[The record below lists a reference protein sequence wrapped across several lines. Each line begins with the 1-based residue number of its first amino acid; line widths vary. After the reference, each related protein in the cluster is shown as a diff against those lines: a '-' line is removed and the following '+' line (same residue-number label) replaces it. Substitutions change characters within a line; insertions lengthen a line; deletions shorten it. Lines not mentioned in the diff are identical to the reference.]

1 MRLVAH
7 IVAPLLLPAAV
18 ALCVAACIAVPRGFE
33 AARLLYAQDDPVR
46 LADYAIEKALSPEV
60 ARVGIENALAA
71 DDADLAAS
79 FLALARDRAIAVDP
93 PLAARVEAAGTPA
106 AQAVH
111 TAKSFAYGLVTGAP
125 DDLAGLAGTAAGD
138 LFVFG
143 DIRDA
148 VREGAHMVRGEPAD
162 ELILGL
168 AGAGIAATAATY
180 ATLGSG
186 TPARLGLSLVKAARK
201 TGRLAAP
208 MAEWMTRSVREAVDT
223 TALGTALTKAS
234 FAAPA
239 VAFRAARDAVKV
251 ERAEG
256 LVTVVRDVGRVQGAA
271 GTRAA
276 LEGLKLAEGPQ
287 DVARLARLAGTKGGK
302 TRAIL
307 KLAGRGAFALTAA
320 AFALFSWLFAAAG
333 GVRLHR
339 SGEAGRDPGPLNPAH
354 RRAGRSRDAVTRS
367 VRRTG
372 TSRSAWSTPGRGSGR
387 CRASG
392 ASRRRR
398 NSRPHRIP
406 RCRTVP
412 GLMIL
417 R

>member
-1 MRLVAH
+1 MRLLAYV
-7 IVAPLLLPAAV
+7 VAPLLLPVVVVLFVGA
-18 ALCVAACIAVPRGFE
+18 CVAVPRGVE
-33 AARLLYAQDDPVR
+33 AARLLYVQDDPVR
-46 LADYAIEKALSPEV
+46 LADYAVEKSFSPAV
-60 ARVGIENALAA
+60 ARAEIEHALAA

-79 FLALARDRAIAVDP
+79 FLALARDRSIDVDP
-93 PLAARVEAAGTPA
+93 ALAARVEAAGTPA

-111 TAKSFAYGLVTGAP
+111 NAKSFAYGLVTGAP

-148 VREGAHMVRGEPAD
+148 VREGAHVVRGEPAD

-168 AGAGIAATAATY
+168 AGAGIAVTAATY
-180 ATLGSG
+180 ATLGGG

-208 MAEWMTRSVREAVDT
+208 MAEWMTRSVREVVDT

-256 LVTVVRDVGRVQGAA
+256 LVAVVRDVGRVQGAA

-276 LEGLKLAEGPQ
+276 LEGLKLAEGPE

-307 KLAGRGAFALTAA
+307 KLAGRAAFALTGA
-320 AFALFSWLFAAAG
+320 AFDLFSWLFAAAWAVFG
-333 GVRLHR
+333 FTAAVKRITERTTERYLR
-339 SGEAGRDPGPLNPAH
+339 WRKR
-354 RRAGRSRDAVTRS
+354 RRA
-367 VRRTG
+367 RTL
-372 TSRSAWSTPGRGSGR
+372 AMAALP
-387 CRASG
+387 AP
-392 ASRRRR
+392 AA
-398 NSRPHRIP
+398 
-406 RCRTVP
+406 
-412 GLMIL
+412 
-417 R
+417 

>member
-1 MRLVAH
+1 MRLIAH
-7 IVAPLLLPAAV
+7 VVAPLLLPAVVFLFAGV
-18 ALCVAACIAVPRGFE
+18 CITVPRGYE
-33 AARLLYAQDDPVR
+33 AARLLYAKDDPVR
-46 LADYAIEKALSPEV
+46 LADYAVEKSLSPEV
-60 ARVGIENALAA
+60 ARAEIEHALAA

-79 FLALARDRAIAVDP
+79 FLALAHDRDIAIDP

-148 VREGAHMVRGEPAD
+148 VREGAHVVRGEPAD

-168 AGAGIAATAATY
+168 AGAGIAATY
-180 ATLGSG
+180 ATLGGG

-208 MAEWMTRSVREAVDT
+208 MAAWMTRSVREAVDT

-276 LEGLKLAEGPQ
+276 LEGLKLAEGPE

-307 KLAGRGAFALTAA
+307 KLAARGAFALTAA
-320 AFALFSWLFAAAG
+320 AFDLFSWLFAA
-333 GVRLHR
+333 VW
-339 SGEAGRDPGPLNPAH
+339 
-354 RRAGRSRDAVTRS
+354 AVFGFAAAVKRITE
-367 VRRTG
+367 RT
-372 TSRSAWSTPGRGSGR
+372 TERYLRWRK
-387 CRASG
+387 
-392 ASRRRR
+392 RRRVKVLAAAA
-398 NSRPHRIP
+398 IP
-406 RCRTVP
+406 AA
-412 GLMIL
+412 
-417 R
+417 

>member
-1 MRLVAH
+1 MRLVAY
-7 IVAPLLLPAAV
+7 VVGPLLLPV
-18 ALCVAACIAVPRGFE
+18 VVVLFVGACIAVPRGVE

-46 LADYAIEKALSPEV
+46 LADYAVEKSLSPEV
-60 ARVGIENALAA
+60 ARAEIEHALAA

-79 FLALARDRAIAVDP
+79 FLALAHDQDIAVDP
-93 PLAARVEAAGTPA
+93 ALAARVEAAGTPA

-148 VREGAHMVRGEPAD
+148 VREGAHVVRGEPAD

-168 AGAGIAATAATY
+168 AGAGIAVTAATY
-180 ATLGSG
+180 ATLGGG

-256 LVTVVRDVGRVQGAA
+256 LLTVVRDVGRVQGAA

-307 KLAGRGAFALTAA
+307 KLAGRAAFALTAA
-320 AFALFSWLFAAAG
+320 AFNLFSWLFAAVWAVFGFIAG
-333 GVRLHR
+333 VKRFTERTTERYLR
-339 SGEAGRDPGPLNPAH
+339 WRKRRRARALAVAAVPAPAPAH
-354 RRAGRSRDAVTRS
+354 
-367 VRRTG
+367 
-372 TSRSAWSTPGRGSGR
+372 
-387 CRASG
+387 
-392 ASRRRR
+392 
-398 NSRPHRIP
+398 
-406 RCRTVP
+406 
-412 GLMIL
+412 
-417 R
+417 